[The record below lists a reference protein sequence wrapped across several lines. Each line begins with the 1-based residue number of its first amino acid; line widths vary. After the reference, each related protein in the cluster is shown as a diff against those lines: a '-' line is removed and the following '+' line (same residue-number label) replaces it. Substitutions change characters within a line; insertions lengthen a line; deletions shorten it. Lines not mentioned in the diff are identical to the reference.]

1 MLLRTEVSET
11 RIIDI
16 SPLESSLASVLAQTA
31 QLQSLERRFSML
43 SQTVSD
49 RAKLNTNVLLTALN
63 ASLDTGEDE
72 GVPFW
77 RSVFLERGSTI
88 GSPPAVQ
95 SLAAAIDDYVRTS
108 SGQAGLTQRRRWC
121 LCDSY
126 NYTHSSAH
134 PR

>member
-1 MLLRTEVSET
+1 MLLRTEVSEI

-49 RAKLNTNVLLTALN
+49 RAQNVLLTALN

-88 GSPPAVQ
+88 ASPPAVQ

>member
-1 MLLRTEVSET
+1 MLLRTEVSEI

-31 QLQSLERRFSML
+31 QLQSLERHFSML

-49 RAKLNTNVLLTALN
+49 RAQNALLTALN

-88 GSPPAVQ
+88 ASPPAVQ

-108 SGQAGLTQRRRWC
+108 SGQAGLTQRR
-121 LCDSY
+121 
-126 NYTHSSAH
+126 
-134 PR
+134 